1 MRAMSWVYP
10 NDPSLASADRQFFL
24 GPTILVTPVLDQ
36 GATTVNGVF
45 PGNGVDECYYDWY
58 TQAPVSSS
66 STGNVTIDA
75 PLGHIPVYIRGGAI
89 LPTQPVALT
98 TRDARKL
105 PWSVLVALGIDGSA
119 SGYLYLDDGES
130 IDPVAIKEVDLSIGK
145 NGKSLEASVSG
156 TFEDGIPLANVTVM
170 GVAKAPNG
178 KVTLNGEKVGDGVYD
193 ESSQTFKITGLE
205 KATAGGAWAADWKL
219 EW

>member
-1 MRAMSWVYP
+1 MSWVYP
-10 NDPSLASADRQFFL
+10 DDPSLASADRQFFL

-66 STGNVTIDA
+66 LTGNVTIDA

-89 LPTQPVALT
+89 LPTQPMALT

-105 PWSVLVALGIDGSA
+105 PWSVLVALGLDGSA

-130 IDPVAIKEVDLSIGK
+130 VNPDAIKEVDLSIGH
-145 NGKSLEASVSG
+145 NGKSLVASVSG

-170 GVAKAPNG
+170 GVTKAPND
-178 KVTLNGEKVGDGVYD
+178 KVTLNGEMVGDGVYD

-205 KATAGGAWAADWKL
+205 IATASGAWEADWEL